1 MGPTFFGPKES
12 AAKAGMVP
20 NPPPEHIRITKAT
33 IVIIDDEVAEMVS
46 GWNHSYFSKLAL
58 VLTSFPSQN
67 APNCEKVE
75 AGASR
80 SQTTLSFDDET

>member
-1 MGPTFFGPKES
+1 
-12 AAKAGMVP
+12 
-20 NPPPEHIRITKAT
+20 
-33 IVIIDDEVAEMVS
+33 MVS
-46 GWNHSYFSKLAL
+46 GWNHSYSSKLAL

-67 APNCEKVE
+67 APNCENVE

>member
-1 MGPTFFGPKES
+1 MFAVF
-12 AAKAGMVP
+12 
-20 NPPPEHIRITKAT
+20 H
-33 IVIIDDEVAEMVS
+33 DEVAKMVS
-46 GWNHSYFSKLAL
+46 GWNYSHSSKLAL

-67 APNCEKVE
+67 PPNREKVE